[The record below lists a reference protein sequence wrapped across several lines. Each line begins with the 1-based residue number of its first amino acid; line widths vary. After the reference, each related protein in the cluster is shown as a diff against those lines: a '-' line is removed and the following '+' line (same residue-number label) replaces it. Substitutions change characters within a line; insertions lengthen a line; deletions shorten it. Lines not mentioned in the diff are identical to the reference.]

1 MLAGVNLYLLLCN
14 SGDLGLTPGLGR
26 SSGEGNDYP
35 LQCSGLENSVDCIVH
50 EVAKSQTG
58 LSMHATVLELNSMGS
73 QKSQT

>member
-1 MLAGVNLYLLLCN
+1 MLEGVNLYLLLRN
-14 SGDLGLTPGLGR
+14 SGDLGLTPELGR

-58 LSMHATVLELNSMGS
+58 LSNFHFHG
-73 QKSQT
+73 